1 MTVRNVIEY
10 PDPRLRELSAPVTD
24 FDERLRQIVTDLI
37 DTMHDANSIGLS
49 APQINVR
56 QQILVM
62 DHSEDQSSPEV
73 YINPEIL
80 GRGGYGLIEESCVSV
95 PGVSAMVMRS
105 THLNVRAFDQDGA
118 AFESTLTGMPA
129 VCMQHEMD
137 HFDGKLVAD
146 RMNWFRRRRL
156 DARLKQAATA

>member
-1 MTVRNVIEY
+1 MAVRNVIEY
-10 PDPRLRELSAPVTD
+10 PDPRLRELSVPVTT
-24 FDERLRQIVTDLI
+24 FDDQLQQTVADLI
-37 DTMHDANSIGLS
+37 DTMYDAKSIGLS

-62 DHSEDQSSPEV
+62 DHSGDQSAPEV

-80 GRGGYGLIEESCVSV
+80 GRGGYGLIDESCVSV

-105 THLNVRAFDQDGA
+105 THLNVRAFDAEGV
-118 AFESTLTGMPA
+118 AFETTLDGMSA

-137 HFDGKLVAD
+137 HFDGMLVAD